1 MKIGVDGGGTK
12 TEIILID
19 DRGDI
24 VARRTTGGCN
34 PNSAGPENARI
45 ILEEALGTLAA
56 HFPVSH
62 TLLCMA
68 GSPAFWR
75 ETVESLNAG
84 GLFGSVSTLD
94 DSRPV
99 LELATHGRPGLVLHA
114 GTGSFVA
121 AQAPDGSLHYAGG
134 TGWRFGDPGSGY
146 DIGRRAISKALLE
159 LQGWQLPT
167 SLSTVVRDHTGLTH
181 AAAITR
187 HFYQHAE
194 PNKQIAA
201 LAPALLRL
209 AAEGDHAAH
218 QIVAE
223 SITALLQLSEDVMT
237 KLFPGWHRDT
247 LRAGVSGPIL
257 THAAVR
263 PLLAS
268 RSSLH
273 LRPIE
278 EAPIEGVRRLLLRQP
293 LTPP

>member
-12 TEIILID
+12 TELILID
-19 DRGDI
+19 DRGDVI
-24 VARRTTGGCN
+24 ACRVAGGCN
-34 PNSAGPENARI
+34 PSVAGPEDARI

-68 GSPAFWR
+68 GSPGFWHD
-75 ETVESLNAG
+75 TAAALTAG
-84 GLFGSVSTLD
+84 GLFGDVSALD

-99 LELATHGRPGLVLHA
+99 LELATGGHPGLVLHA

-121 AQAPDGSLHYAGG
+121 AQAPDGSIHYAGG

-146 DIGRRAISKALLE
+146 DLGRRAIGKALLE

-167 SLSTVVRDHTGLTH
+167 SLSTLVRDHTGLVH
-181 AAAITR
+181 APAITR
-187 HFYQHAE
+187 HFYQHPE

-201 LAPALLRL
+201 LAPGLLRL

-218 QIVAE
+218 QIVTE
-223 SITALLQLSEDVMT
+223 SITALLQIAEDVIT

-247 LRAGVSGPIL
+247 LRAAVSGPIL
-257 THAAVR
+257 THSAVR
-263 PLLAS
+263 SVLAK
-268 RSSLH
+268 RSTLN

-278 EAPIEGVRRLLLRQP
+278 DSPVEGVRRLLLRSRI
-293 LTPP
+293 L